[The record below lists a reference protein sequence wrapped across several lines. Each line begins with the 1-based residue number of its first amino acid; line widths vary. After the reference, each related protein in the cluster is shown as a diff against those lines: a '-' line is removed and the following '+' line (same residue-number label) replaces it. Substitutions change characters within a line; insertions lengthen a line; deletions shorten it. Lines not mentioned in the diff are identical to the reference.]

1 MKKAVNIPKATFYV
15 GEIYVNQETGTVGH
29 RAWFERAL
37 STVMHL
43 EI

>member
-15 GEIYVNQETGTVGH
+15 VGLFVNLERDTVGH